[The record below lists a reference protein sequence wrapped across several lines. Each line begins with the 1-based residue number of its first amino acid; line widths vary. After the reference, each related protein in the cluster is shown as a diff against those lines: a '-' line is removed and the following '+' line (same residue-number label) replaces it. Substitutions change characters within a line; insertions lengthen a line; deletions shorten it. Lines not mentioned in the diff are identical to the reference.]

1 MASGDNES
9 GKTDRLRNTQ
19 RGEGSSACKC
29 QWNSMSPPRTRLVLA
44 DDHLGI
50 ATVLGQLLE
59 RDYDL
64 VATVRDGLELVDVAI
79 RLRPEVIVAD
89 MNMPSLSGLD
99 ALRRL
104 QRQQIRIKFVLLT
117 TDGDP
122 ALAAETFRAGGSA
135 YLLKHSAT
143 EELHTAIEEVLQG
156 RRYLTPQIA
165 NGVIAALAN
174 GS

>member
-1 MASGDNES
+1 
-9 GKTDRLRNTQ
+9 
-19 RGEGSSACKC
+19 
-29 QWNSMSPPRTRLVLA
+29 MSRRRTRLVLA

-50 ATVLGQLLE
+50 ATALGHLLE

-64 VATVRDGLELVDVAI
+64 VATVRDGLELVEVAM
-79 RLRPEVIVAD
+79 RLRPDVIVAD

-104 QRQQIRIKFVLLT
+104 KSQDVDSKFVLLT

-122 ALAAETFRAGGSA
+122 ALAAETFRAGGEA
-135 YLLKHSAT
+135 YVLKHSAT

-156 RRYLTPQIA
+156 RRYLTPRIA
-165 NGVIAALAN
+165 KGVIADRQ
-174 GS
+174 

>member
-1 MASGDNES
+1 MLP
-9 GKTDRLRNTQ
+9 R
-19 RGEGSSACKC
+19 
-29 QWNSMSPPRTRLVLA
+29 RTRLVLA

-50 ATVLGQLLE
+50 ATALGQLLE
-59 RDYDL
+59 RDYDV
-64 VATVRDGLELVDVAI
+64 VATVRDGLELVEVAI

-104 QRQQIRIKFVLLT
+104 QRQEIRVKFVLLT